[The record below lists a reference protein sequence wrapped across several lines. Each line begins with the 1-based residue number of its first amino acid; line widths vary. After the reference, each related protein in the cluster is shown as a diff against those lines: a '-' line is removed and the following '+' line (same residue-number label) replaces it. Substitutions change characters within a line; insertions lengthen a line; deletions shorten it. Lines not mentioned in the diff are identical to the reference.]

1 MQETEILL
9 EASLPNLY
17 IVDFRQI
24 ILAFPQTQ
32 NAEGWAGWFH
42 RSILAWDFFSLHITS
57 NFYSA
62 DDSNSF
68 PFGPRTLSPYVL
80 SLARLLPMDQVE
92 CAHRLCLD
100 LQGGT
105 PAFYL

>member
-32 NAEGWAGWFH
+32 NTEGWAG
-42 RSILAWDFFSLHITS
+42 
-57 NFYSA
+57 
-62 DDSNSF
+62 
-68 PFGPRTLSPYVL
+68 
-80 SLARLLPMDQVE
+80 
-92 CAHRLCLD
+92 
-100 LQGGT
+100 
-105 PAFYL
+105 